1 MSLIKR
7 FSDRLTELA
16 PAGCYVA
23 LRVGFSYP
31 AEELNRLPEA
41 WVQHYTAHG
50 LVVHDPVMKWAY
62 AHTGT
67 TTWDRIGVEDPRG
80 VLKEARRH
88 GLRHGAVTSVLFPD
102 DQGRRS
108 YGNFVRS
115 DRPFSAVEMHELLAI
130 VTQLH
135 KAGAPP
141 RKLTRAETEALRLQA
156 NGLRLKQISAELDIS
171 MSAVKAR
178 LANAKRKL
186 GAQTPS
192 QAASIARSRGVI

>member
-7 FSDRLTELA
+7 FSDRLTDIA

-31 AEELNRLPEA
+31 AEELNRLPDP
-41 WVQHYTAHG
+41 WVEYYTVNG
-50 LVVHDPVMKWAY
+50 LVVHDPVMKWVY
-62 AHTGT
+62 ANTGI
-67 TTWDRIGVEDPRG
+67 TTWERIGMEDPRG
-80 VLKEARRH
+80 VLREARRY
-88 GLRHGAVTSVLFPD
+88 GLRHGAVASVICAD
-102 DQGRRS
+102 EHGRRS
-108 YGNFVRS
+108 YGNFARG
-115 DRPFSAVEMHELLAI
+115 DRPFSAVEMHELFAI
-130 VTQLH
+130 LTQLH

-156 NGLRLKQISAELDIS
+156 NGLRLKEISAELDIS

-192 QAASIARSRGVI
+192 QAASIARSRGVL